1 MRRPATLL
9 ALLLSTAALSGCTAA
24 PQNKSAGDF
33 KGAEAD
39 VAKTIDDLKA
49 SRNPDTICKDYLT
62 QAYARSLAAG
72 GRDCQDEVEAMMRDI
87 AATDLDVK
95 KVTISGSTA
104 QAEVRQDGK
113 TATFELERGAGGWQI
128 SSFGSA

>member
-9 ALLLSTAALSGCTAA
+9 ALLLSTAALSGCAAA

-39 VAKTIDDLKA
+39 VAKAIDDLKA
-49 SRNPDTICKDYLT
+49 SRNPDEICKDYLT
-62 QAYARSLAAG
+62 QDFARSLAAG

-113 TATFELERGAGGWQI
+113 TATFELERGTGGWQI